1 MLIMDKK
8 LKVFLGISYLLILF
22 AFLYFIFLKIEISRL
37 NDFSYY
43 KELQAGVDI
52 FIGENLYINLL
63 IFFTFSVIW
72 VVLLGFGSPILITAG
87 ILFGK
92 WVGTLV
98 AVTSLSL
105 GALLLYTIANFFF
118 IDLVNKLLEKRFS
131 NYIKLFKKNEF
142 LYFFIFRVS
151 GGLGIPFALQN
162 VLPIIFNIK
171 KINYF
176 FASFLGFIPS
186 MFIFVSIGSGLNKFI
201 KDSDNFSLMNLI
213 TSKDIYLPIVIFIIF
228 IIISAIIK
236 KKFFNVTDK

>member
-1 MLIMDKK
+1 MSKK

-37 NDFSYY
+37 NEFSYY
-43 KELQAGVDI
+43 KELQAGIDI
-52 FIGENLYINLL
+52 FIGQNLYLNLL
-63 IFFTFSVIW
+63 IFFVFSVLW
-72 VVLLGFGSPILITAG
+72 VVLLGFGLPILITAG

>member
-1 MLIMDKK
+1 MSKK

-43 KELQAGVDI
+43 KELQAGIDI
-52 FIGENLYINLL
+52 FIGQNLYLNLL
-63 IFFTFSVIW
+63 IFFVFSVLW
-72 VVLLGFGSPILITAG
+72 VVLLGFGLPILITAG

-201 KDSDNFSLMNLI
+201 KDSDNFNLMNLI

>member
-1 MLIMDKK
+1 MSKK

-43 KELQAGVDI
+43 KELQTSLDI
-52 FIGENLYINLL
+52 FIGQNFYINLL
-63 IFFTFSVIW
+63 IFFVFSVLW
-72 VVLLGFGSPILITAG
+72 VILLGFGLPILITAG

-92 WVGTLV
+92 WAGTLI

-105 GALLLYTIANFFF
+105 GALLLYIIANFFF
-118 IDLVNKLLEKRFS
+118 IDLVNKLFEKKFF
-131 NYIKLFKKNEF
+131 NYVQLFKKNEF

-162 VLPIIFNIK
+162 VLPIIFNMK
-171 KINYF
+171 KTNYF

-201 KDSDNFSLMNLI
+201 KESDNFSFINLI
-213 TSKDIYLPIVIFIIF
+213 TNKEIYLPITIFIIL
-228 IIISAIIK
+228 IIISGIIK

>member
-1 MLIMDKK
+1 MSKK
-8 LKVFLGISYLLILF
+8 LKLFLGISYLLILF

-92 WVGTLV
+92 WIGTLV

-118 IDLVNKLLEKRFS
+118 LDLVNKLLEKKFS
-131 NYIKLFKKNEF
+131 SYIELFKKNEF
-142 LYFFIFRVS
+142 FYFFIFRVT

-176 FASFLGFIPS
+176 FASFLGFIPG
-186 MFIFVSIGSGLNKFI
+186 MFITVSVGSGLNKFI
-201 KDSDNFSLMNLI
+201 KESDNFSFVNLI
-213 TSKDIYLPIVIFIIF
+213 ANKEIYLPIIIFIIF
-228 IIISAIIK
+228 IIISGIIK
-236 KKFFNVTDK
+236 KKFFNVRNK

>member
-1 MLIMDKK
+1 MSKK

-43 KELQAGVDI
+43 KELQAGIDI
-52 FIGENLYINLL
+52 FIGQNLYLNLL
-63 IFFTFSVIW
+63 IFFVFSVLW
-72 VVLLGFGSPILITAG
+72 VVLLGFGLPILITAG

-151 GGLGIPFALQN
+151 GGLGIFRIGFQDWLW
-162 VLPIIFNIK
+162 VF
-171 KINYF
+171 KI
-176 FASFLGFIPS
+176 
-186 MFIFVSIGSGLNKFI
+186 V
-201 KDSDNFSLMNLI
+201 
-213 TSKDIYLPIVIFIIF
+213 
-228 IIISAIIK
+228 
-236 KKFFNVTDK
+236 

>member
-1 MLIMDKK
+1 MSKK

-43 KELQAGVDI
+43 KELQAGIDI
-52 FIGENLYINLL
+52 FIGQNLYLNLL
-63 IFFTFSVIW
+63 IFFVFSVLW
-72 VVLLGFGSPILITAG
+72 VVLLGFGLPILITAG

-201 KDSDNFSLMNLI
+201 KDTDNFSLMNLI
-213 TSKDIYLPIVIFIIF
+213 TSKDIYIPIAIFIIF
-228 IIISAIIK
+228 IIISATIK
-236 KKFFNVTDK
+236 KFFFNVTDK